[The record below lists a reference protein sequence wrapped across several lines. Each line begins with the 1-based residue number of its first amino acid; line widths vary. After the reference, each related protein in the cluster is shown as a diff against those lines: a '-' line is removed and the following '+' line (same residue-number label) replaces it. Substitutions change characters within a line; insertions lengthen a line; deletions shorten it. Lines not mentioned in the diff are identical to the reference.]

1 MKWSCKM
8 MRWFLDV
15 EPFRRDPL
23 QFLLDRTFGFPE
35 KLEELALGPRAHY
48 LVTDPKLARQILKS
62 DEDFIDKGRLVRKLR
77 PLIGKS
83 HLTISGE
90 EHRKRRNVLHTQ
102 LARGVANRYVGAM
115 SAVIRRAATGMM
127 RERRFD
133 AHQVTGPLAVS
144 LACVALFGDNVM
156 SSGDRQILVGA
167 MKSIEDEIAA
177 EMFRAWPHTPWSY
190 FFLRKRRKPALDAMS
205 FVVQRIRK
213 SAPESSIL
221 RSLEGLELTDEQIRD
236 EVLTMLLAG
245 HHTTGTAGAWILYH
259 LAVQPGLAEAIAQE
273 TREITDAGGEVIPAR
288 LNDAKVSLALVREVL
303 RLYPSAWWFSREVK
317 HPITLAKR
325 KLKPGSS
332 LIISPWQMHR
342 DSRFWDDPH
351 AFSLDR
357 HYGDA
362 YMPFGAGPRACVGM
376 GVAMLEMQL
385 LALEL
390 AASVELSTVSAT
402 PAPWPKPSVTLVP
415 PDILIEITP
424 RETRRSHSFAA

>member
-1 MKWSCKM
+1 

-35 KLEELALGPRAHY
+35 GLEELALGPQAYY

-83 HLTISGE
+83 HLTLSGE
-90 EHRKRRNVLHTQ
+90 EHRKRRNVLHNQ

-115 SAVIRRAATGMM
+115 SAVIRRTAAGMM

-133 AHQVTGPLAVS
+133 AHEITGPLAVS
-144 LACVALFGDNVM
+144 LASVALFGDNVL
-156 SSGDRQILVGA
+156 SAGDRQVLVGA

-177 EMFRAWPHTPWSY
+177 EMFRAWPHAPWSY
-190 FFLRKRRKPALDAMS
+190 FTLRKRRKPALDAMS

-213 SAPESSIL
+213 NAAESSIL
-221 RSLEGLELTDEQIRD
+221 RSLETLDLTNEQIRD
-236 EVLTMLLAG
+236 EILTMLLAG

-259 LAVQPGLAEAIAQE
+259 LAVQPGLADAIAQE
-273 TREITDAGGEVIPAR
+273 MREITDRDGEVVPSR
-288 LNDAKVSLALVREVL
+288 TNDAKMSLALVREVL
-303 RLYPSAWWFSREVK
+303 RLYPSAWWFSREVRRTV
-317 HPITLAKR
+317 TLANR
-325 KLKPGSS
+325 KLRPGTS

-342 DSRFWDDPH
+342 DSRFWNDPH
-351 AFSLDR
+351 TFSIDR

-376 GVAMLEMQL
+376 GVAMLELQL
-385 LALEL
+385 LSLEI
-390 AASVELSTVSAT
+390 AASVELSAASPT
-402 PAPWPKPSVTLVP
+402 PAPWPTPSVTLVP
-415 PDILIEITP
+415 PRIVLEASVRPDTA
-424 RETRRSHSFAA
+424 RARSAA